1 MALLG
6 KVRLSISTVSII
18 LLRFT
23 TSIKTTLK
31 IECQRKMYF
40 YAGVNKII
48 EKLAKFLDVWIYQS
62 LISREYRLLQTY
74 FHTIKKSSN
83 LMCSRH
89 VFVHSVCNSYSETSF
104 RLCTPYYKRIVAWY
118 ALLITVLFLLNI

>member
-23 TSIKTTLK
+23 TNIKTTLK
-31 IECQRKMYF
+31 IEFQRNILPHL
-40 YAGVNKII
+40 AKII
-48 EKLAKFLDVWIYQS
+48 KNFSKFLEVWIYQS
-62 LISREYRLLQTY
+62 MISREYQLPKTS

-83 LMCSRH
+83 LMSSRH
-89 VFVHSVCNSYSETSF
+89 LFVHSVCNSYSETSF